1 MDRVEAE
8 GARVR
13 ARVQWIEE
21 GEASTAFFFRRE
33 RKQSTD
39 RWIPALCGADNVVC
53 TDVDG
58 IGAVLTDFYSSL
70 FTAEPC
76 DPVARG
82 TLLSSLSTSLPRDQA
97 ASCEGPLSVAECL
110 VAIKGMARGKTP
122 GSDGFPVEFY
132 LKFWEVLGEDL
143 VEVFNYC
150 FDRGFLTKSHRRGVI
165 SLCFKKGDHLNPKNW
180 RPITLLNVDY
190 KIMLRTIAGRFLKV
204 SHLVVDES
212 QTCGVPGCFIGDNV
226 ALLSDVAYYAT
237 SCNAQ
242 VAVLSLDQEKAFDRD
257 DWSFFH
263 ATLFKMGFG
272 PSFVGWF
279 DLFYACPQ
287 SAVKFNGHI
296 TSFFNLSREVRQG
309 CSLSPLLYV
318 LYAEVLAC
326 TIRSNPAITGLVIP
340 GMAPLPVVSQY
351 ADDTSLIVTSD
362 SSIEAVF
369 KSYSLFEKGSGSKL
383 NLSKSKGL
391 WLGSWSGR
399 TDPPVALLWSS
410 VKLKVLGAFIG
421 PGDLEEDNWRP
432 RLTAIENTLNAWRAR
447 HLSYR
452 GRALVI
458 NVLGLSRI
466 WYLASVVPVPDW
478 VVCELNSLVFKFFW
492 KGKVDLVARSVVV
505 QPCCAGGFGVVS
517 IRLKV
522 HALLVQWVRRLLVSS
537 SGWVL
542 FFRFHC
548 RACFGLFPWDVLS
561 GPAPF
566 DPGGLPP
573 FYRDLL
579 QPWKAVDI
587 LHSL

>member
-39 RWIPALCGADNVVC
+39 HWIPALRGADNVVC

-82 TLLSSLSTSLPRDQA
+82 TLLSSLSTSLPCDQA

-165 SLCFKKGDHLNPKNW
+165 SLSFKKGDRLDPKNW

-190 KIMLRTIAGRFLKV
+190 KIMSRTIAGRLLKV
-204 SHLVVDES
+204 IHLVVDES

-226 ALLSDVAYYAT
+226 ALLRDVAYYAT

-242 VAVLSLDQEKAFDRD
+242 VAVLSLDQKKAFDWV
-257 DWSFFH
+257 DWSFFR

-272 PSFVGWF
+272 ASFVGWF
-279 DLFYACPQ
+279 DLFYARPQ

-296 TSFFNLSREVRQG
+296 TSFFNLSRG
-309 CSLSPLLYV
+309 
-318 LYAEVLAC
+318 
-326 TIRSNPAITGLVIP
+326 
-340 GMAPLPVVSQY
+340 
-351 ADDTSLIVTSD
+351 
-362 SSIEAVF
+362 
-369 KSYSLFEKGSGSKL
+369 
-383 NLSKSKGL
+383 
-391 WLGSWSGR
+391 
-399 TDPPVALLWSS
+399 
-410 VKLKVLGAFIG
+410 
-421 PGDLEEDNWRP
+421 
-432 RLTAIENTLNAWRAR
+432 
-447 HLSYR
+447 
-452 GRALVI
+452 
-458 NVLGLSRI
+458 
-466 WYLASVVPVPDW
+466 
-478 VVCELNSLVFKFFW
+478 
-492 KGKVDLVARSVVV
+492 
-505 QPCCAGGFGVVS
+505 
-517 IRLKV
+517 
-522 HALLVQWVRRLLVSS
+522 
-537 SGWVL
+537 
-542 FFRFHC
+542 
-548 RACFGLFPWDVLS
+548 
-561 GPAPF
+561 
-566 DPGGLPP
+566 
-573 FYRDLL
+573 
-579 QPWKAVDI
+579 
-587 LHSL
+587 